1 MAFCPANTGRRKKKT
16 AALDERLKRCYTIGT
31 AAGFYRALALL
42 VGGNMMSVMFLLFS
56 CRSSSVSRSTN
67 ATMQMPDIAS
77 RRFGMAFTSLRFDS
91 ELEWCQAR
99 AVPVGKTDVKYY
111 STVFS
116 AKQACCYALTSIEKD
131 FSIFNRRAMCTP
143 AWTRA
148 TPVVGARHRAPAFIL
163 FQIHLGCA
171 RYRLCTRSA
180 RIALSTASTI
190 TPTSAKIAAH
200 MFARPSAPSARQ
212 ANLTASAK
220 TMF

>member
-1 MAFCPANTGRRKKKT
+1 MLYYRHSSGLLQSVSPACRRKH
-16 AALDERLKRCYTIGT
+16 DGRSCSS
-31 AAGFYRALALL
+31 F
-42 VGGNMMSVMFLLFS
+42 FF

-77 RRFGMAFTSLRFDS
+77 RRFGMAFTPLRFDS

-116 AKQACCYALTSIEKD
+116 AKQACRCALVIIEKD
-131 FSIFNRRAMCTP
+131 FSIFNRRAMRTP

-148 TPVVGARHRAPAFIL
+148 KPRCRGAHRAPAFIL
-163 FQIHLGCA
+163 SPYSSLA

>member
-1 MAFCPANTGRRKKKT
+1 MLYYRHSSGLLQSVSPARRRKHDVGHVPPFSF
-16 AALDERLKRCYTIGT
+16 AGLPASHEARMRRC
-31 AAGFYRALALL
+31 
-42 VGGNMMSVMFLLFS
+42 
-56 CRSSSVSRSTN
+56 
-67 ATMQMPDIAS
+67 
-77 RRFGMAFTSLRFDS
+77 RRRISQAEGSAWLSPPLRFDS

-116 AKQACCYALTSIEKD
+116 AKQACRCALTSIEKD
-131 FSIFNRRAMCTP
+131 FLIFNRRAMHTP

-148 TPVVGARHRAPAFIL
+148 KPRCRGAHRAPAFIL
-163 FQIHLGCA
+163 FPYSSRA

-180 RIALSTASTI
+180 RIALSTASTF
-190 TPTSAKIAAH
+190 TPTSAKSAAH

>member
-1 MAFCPANTGRRKKKT
+1 MLYYRHSSGLLQSVSPARRRKHDGGHVPPFSF
-16 AALDERLKRCYTIGT
+16 AGLPASHEARMRRC
-31 AAGFYRALALL
+31 R
-42 VGGNMMSVMFLLFS
+42 
-56 CRSSSVSRSTN
+56 CR
-67 ATMQMPDIAS
+67 I
-77 RRFGMAFTSLRFDS
+77 
-91 ELEWCQAR
+91 CQAR

-131 FSIFNRRAMCTP
+131 FSIFNRRAMRTP

-148 TPVVGARHRAPAFIL
+148 KPRCRGAHRAPAFIL
-163 FQIHLGCA
+163 SPYSSRA
-171 RYRLCTRSA
+171 RYRLCTGSA